1 MKIALLGPTGQI
13 GHSILRALLTTTSH
27 DLLQIVSPGSESTAK
42 SNAEEFTTEQKKRL
56 STEVADLLSARA
68 DDLTGLLEGVEI
80 VISALNGKALSA
92 QRTVQ
97 DAAAHAGVKRFYP
110 SEYGMH
116 HVYRSPDES
125 DQRGYL
131 HSTWNLK
138 STANEECLHHSAIAE
153 GKMTYTL
160 IGCGDFYNQPRE
172 ETWCPWEKPDL
183 SEYTIH
189 IVGNADAKVDFT
201 HIDDLAAF
209 LVETIA
215 HPEISQNRT
224 LNFVSDHISY
234 NEIVEL
240 LSRYSGK
247 KVSKNIYPIDVMHKV
262 WRDPE
267 AVPEEVKGKSVFP
280 DDFWI
285 LVKGMQ
291 GSGRFWRPPGEVH
304 NELFPNVRVR
314 TFERYFQEMF
324 GEK

>member
-1 MKIALLGPTGQI
+1 
-13 GHSILRALLTTTSH
+13 
-27 DLLQIVSPGSESTAK
+27 
-42 SNAEEFTTEQKKRL
+42 
-56 STEVADLLSARA
+56 VADLLSARA

-116 HVYRSPDES
+116 HVYRSPAES

-131 HSTWNLK
+131 HSMWNLK

-172 ETWCPWEKPDL
+172 ETWCPWAKPDRA
-183 SEYTIH
+183 EYTIH

-215 HPEISQNRT
+215 HPEISENRT
-224 LNFVSDHISY
+224 LNF
-234 NEIVEL
+234 
-240 LSRYSGK
+240 
-247 KVSKNIYPIDVMHKV
+247 
-262 WRDPE
+262 
-267 AVPEEVKGKSVFP
+267 
-280 DDFWI
+280 
-285 LVKGMQ
+285 
-291 GSGRFWRPPGEVH
+291 
-304 NELFPNVRVR
+304 
-314 TFERYFQEMF
+314 
-324 GEK
+324 